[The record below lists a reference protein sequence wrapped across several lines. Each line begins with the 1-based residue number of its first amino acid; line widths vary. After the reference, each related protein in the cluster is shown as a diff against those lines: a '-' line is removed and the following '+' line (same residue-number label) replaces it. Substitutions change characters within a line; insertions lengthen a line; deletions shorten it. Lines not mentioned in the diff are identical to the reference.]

1 MRILMTGATGRIG
14 ANVGRRMIRNGHSLL
29 GFTVPGDSQASKLAA
44 IGADVIEGNL
54 ESLDDVRQ
62 AMSGVD
68 AVLHLGAAFQAG
80 GPFTPQQYMQIN
92 VQGTF
97 NVFEAARERA
107 GAIRHIVFSS
117 TDATLDKYPPDG
129 NPEVLNEQ
137 SLTQTQTDW
146 YGFTKILGER
156 LADRYVRADG
166 LPITVFRFPWVWG
179 AGEFLDFPHFRLSFF
194 LESFRSLN
202 DPTSRKTLATLEAF
216 DEGDDPLVIA
226 LDANGRT
233 WKKHTLDV
241 RDIVQAFERVLGV
254 EQAFGG
260 VYQLGGPEAF
270 TWREAVPAVA
280 EALGHRVLE
289 ARMAGMPPTF
299 YEFDLVAARRD
310 FGFQPKFHWRST
322 LAEAVRFVRSGRGEI
337 VPTEVSATDRSAT
350 LPDG

>member
-1 MRILMTGATGRIG
+1 MKILMTGATGRIG
-14 ANVGRRMIRNGHSLL
+14 ANVGRRMIHNGHRLL
-29 GFTVPGDSQASKLAA
+29 GFTVPGDPQAAKLAA
-44 IGADVIEGNL
+44 IGADVAEGQL
-54 ESLDDVRQ
+54 ESLDDVRR
-62 AMSGVD
+62 AMSGAD

-97 NVFEAARERA
+97 NVFEAARER
-107 GAIRHIVFSS
+107 GDAIRHIVFSS
-117 TDATLDKYPPDG
+117 TDATLDKYPPHG

-179 AGEFLDFPHFRLSFF
+179 AGEFLDFPHFRLSHF
-194 LESFRSLN
+194 LETYGNRGN
-202 DPTSRKTLATLEAF
+202 PTARQMLATLEAL
-216 DEGDDPLVIA
+216 DDGQDPLVIA

-270 TWREAVPAVA
+270 TWREAVPVVA
-280 EALGHRVLE
+280 EALDRRVVE

-299 YEFDLVAARRD
+299 YEFDLSAARRD
-310 FGFQPKFHWRST
+310 FGFQPRFHWRST
-322 LAEAVRFVRSGRGEI
+322 LAEAVRYVRSGDSTI
-337 VPTEVSATDRSAT
+337 VPTTVSVAD
-350 LPDG
+350 

>member
-14 ANVGRRMIRNGHSLL
+14 ANVARRMLHKGHSLL
-29 GFTVPGDSQASKLAA
+29 GFTVPNDPQASKLTD

-54 ESLDDVRQ
+54 ESLDDVRR
-62 AMSGVD
+62 AITGVD
-68 AVLHLGAAFQAG
+68 AVFHLGAAFQAG
-80 GPFTPQQYMQIN
+80 GPFTPRQYMQIN

-97 NVFEAARERA
+97 NVFEAARERD

-146 YGFTKILGER
+146 YGFTKIVGER

-179 AGEFLDFPHFRLSFF
+179 AGEFLDFPHFRLSYF
-194 LESFRSLN
+194 LNSFRGNSG
-202 DPTSRKTLATLEAF
+202 PSPRETTAPLETPH
-216 DEGDDPLVIA
+216 DGTDPLVIA

-254 EQAFGG
+254 KQAFGG
-260 VYQLGGPEAF
+260 VYQLGGPEPF
-270 TWREAVPAVA
+270 TWREAVPVVA
-280 EALGHRVLE
+280 ETLDRRVVE
-289 ARMAGMPPTF
+289 ARMVGMPPTF
-299 YEFDLVAARRD
+299 YEFDLSAARRD
-310 FGFQPKFHWRST
+310 FGFQPRFHWRDT
-322 LAEAVRFVRSGRGEI
+322 LAEAQRYVRSGRGEI
-337 VPTEVSATDRSAT
+337 VPTEIRAADQSTEQV
-350 LPDG
+350 GN

>member
-14 ANVGRRMIRNGHSLL
+14 ANVARRMIRNGHSLL
-29 GFTVPGDSQASKLAA
+29 GFTVPADPQASKLAA

-54 ESLDDVRQ
+54 ESLDEVRR

-117 TDATLDKYPPDG
+117 TDATLDKYAPDG
-129 NPEVLNEQ
+129 NPEVLNET
-137 SLTQTQTDW
+137 SLSQTQTDW

-179 AGEFLDFPHFRLSFF
+179 AGEFLKFPHFRLAFF
-194 LESFRSLN
+194 LESFRGRH
-202 DPTSRKTLATLEAF
+202 DPTSRTTLATLEAL

-226 LDANGRT
+226 LDASGRT

-241 RDIVQAFERVLGV
+241 RDIVQAFERVLGE

-280 EALGHRVLE
+280 EAVGSRVVE

-299 YEFDLVAARRD
+299 YEFDLSAARRD
-310 FGFQPKFHWRST
+310 FGFRPEHHWRST
-322 LAEAVRFVRSGRGEI
+322 LAEAVRFTNAGSDAI
-337 VPTEVSATDRSAT
+337 IPTAISD
-350 LPDG
+350 PG

>member
-14 ANVGRRMIRNGHSLL
+14 ANVGRRMIDNGHSVL
-29 GFTVPGDSQASKLAA
+29 GFTIPNDPQASKLAA
-44 IGADVIEGNL
+44 IGADVTTGHL
-54 ESLDDVRQ
+54 ESLDDVRR
-62 AMSGVD
+62 AMANVD
-68 AVLHLGAAFQAG
+68 AVFHLGAAFQAG
-80 GPFTPQQYMQIN
+80 GPFSPEQYMQIN

-107 GAIRHIVFSS
+107 GAIRHLVFSS
-117 TDATLDKYPPDG
+117 TDATLDKYPPEG

-179 AGEFLDFPHFRLSFF
+179 AGEFLDFPHFRLSYF
-194 LESFRSLN
+194 LESFRGRN
-202 DPTSRKTLATLEAF
+202 DPTGRQTLAALKAL
-216 DEGDDPLVIA
+216 DAGDDPLVIA

-254 EQAFGG
+254 HRAFGG
-260 VYQLGGPEAF
+260 VYQLGGPEPF
-270 TWREAVPAVA
+270 TWRDAVPVVA
-280 EALGHRVLE
+280 EALDRRVVE
-289 ARMAGMPPTF
+289 ARMTGMPPTF
-299 YEFDLVAARRD
+299 YEFDLAAAHRD
-310 FGFQPKFHWRST
+310 FGFQPRHHWRST
-322 LAEAVRFVRSGRGEI
+322 LEEATRYRDGGSDSI
-337 VPTEVSATDRSAT
+337 IPTAVEGDS
-350 LPDG
+350 

>member
-29 GFTVPGDSQASKLAA
+29 GFTVPDDPQASKLAS
-44 IGADVIEGNL
+44 IGADVVEGNL
-54 ESLDDVRQ
+54 ESLEDVRR
-62 AMSGVD
+62 AMADVD
-68 AVLHLGAAFQAG
+68 AVFHLGAAFQAG
-80 GPFTPQQYMQIN
+80 GPFTPEQYMQIN

-107 GAIRHIVFSS
+107 GAIQHVVFSS
-117 TDATLDKYPPDG
+117 TDATLDKYPPEG

-137 SLTQTQTDW
+137 SLSQTQTDW

-156 LADRYVRADG
+156 MADRYVRADG

-194 LESFRSLN
+194 LESFRGRN
-202 DPTSRKTLATLEAF
+202 DPTARQTLATLQAL
-216 DEGDDPLVIA
+216 DAGDDPLVIA

-260 VYQLGGPEAF
+260 VYQLGGPEPF
-270 TWREAVPAVA
+270 TWREAVPVVA
-280 EALGHRVLE
+280 EALDHRVVE
-289 ARMAGMPPTF
+289 ARLAGMPPTF
-299 YEFDLVAARRD
+299 YEFDLSAARRD
-310 FGFQPKFHWRST
+310 FGYQPEHHWRST
-322 LAEAVRFVRSGRGEI
+322 LAEAVRFVRSGRSEI
-337 VPTEVSATDRSAT
+337 VPTEVSGDDRSAT
-350 LPDG
+350 LSDG

>member
-14 ANVGRRMIRNGHSLL
+14 ANVGRRMIDSGHSVL
-29 GFTVPGDSQASKLAA
+29 GFTIPNDPQASKVAD
-44 IGADVIEGNL
+44 IGADVVEGHL
-54 ESLDDVRQ
+54 ESLEDIRR
-62 AMSGVD
+62 AMSSVD

-80 GPFTPQQYMQIN
+80 GPFTPEQYMQIN

-107 GAIRHIVFSS
+107 GDIRHIVFSS
-117 TDATLDKYPPDG
+117 TDATLDKYPPEG

-137 SLTQTQTDW
+137 SLSQTQTDW
-146 YGFTKILGER
+146 YGFSKILGER

-194 LESFRSLN
+194 LESFRGREDESA
-202 DPTSRKTLATLEAF
+202 RQTLARLEAL
-216 DEGDDPLVIA
+216 DAGDDPLVIA

-241 RDIVQAFERVLGV
+241 RDIVQACERVLGV

-260 VYQLGGPEAF
+260 VYQLGGPEPF
-270 TWREAVPAVA
+270 TWREAVPLVA
-280 EALGHRVLE
+280 EALDRRVVT
-289 ARMAGMPPTF
+289 ARLVGTPPTF
-299 YEFDLVAARRD
+299 YEFDLSAARRD
-310 FGFQPKFHWRST
+310 FRFEPQYHWRST
-322 LAEAVRFVRSGRGEI
+322 LEEAIRYRDAGSDAI
-337 VPTEVSATDRSAT
+337 IPTSVERAS
-350 LPDG
+350 

>member
-14 ANVGRRMIRNGHSLL
+14 ANVARRMLQNGHSLL
-29 GFTVPGDSQASKLAA
+29 GFTVPNDPQASKLAS
-44 IGADVIEGNL
+44 IGADVVEGHL
-54 ESLDDVRQ
+54 ESLDDIRR
-62 AMSGVD
+62 AMAGID
-68 AVLHLGAAFQAG
+68 AVFHLGAAFQAG

-97 NVFEAARERA
+97 NVFEAARERN
-107 GAIRHIVFSS
+107 GAIRHLVFSS

-146 YGFTKILGER
+146 YGFTKIVGER

-194 LESFRSLN
+194 LESFRGRS
-202 DPTSRKTLATLEAF
+202 DTTARETLATLESL
-216 DEGDDPLVIA
+216 DDGSDPLVIA
-226 LDANGRT
+226 LDATGRS

-241 RDIVQAFERVLGV
+241 RDIVNAFERVLGV

-270 TWREAVPAVA
+270 TWRDAVPLVA
-280 EALGHRVLE
+280 EALDRRVVE
-289 ARMAGMPPTF
+289 AHLAGMPPTY
-299 YEFDLVAARRD
+299 YEFDLAAARRD
-310 FGFQPKFHWRST
+310 FGFQPQFHWRST
-322 LAEAVRFVRSGRGEI
+322 LAEAVRYVRSGESAI
-337 VPTEVSATDRSAT
+337 VPTTVAATDPST
-350 LPDG
+350 SEPGE

>member
-29 GFTVPGDSQASKLAA
+29 GFTVPNDPQASKLAS
-44 IGADVIEGNL
+44 IGADVVEGHL
-54 ESLDDVRQ
+54 ESLDDVRN
-62 AMSGVD
+62 AMAGVD

-80 GPFTPQQYMQIN
+80 GPFSPEQYMRIN

-97 NVFEAARERA
+97 NVFESARERA

-129 NPEVLNEQ
+129 NPEILNEH

-156 LADRYVRADG
+156 MADRYVRADG

-179 AGEFLDFPHFRLSFF
+179 AGEFLDFPHFRLSHF
-194 LESFRSLN
+194 LDSLSRSR
-202 DPTSRKTLATLEAF
+202 DPAAPHTLATLEAL
-216 DEGDDPLVIA
+216 DDGNDPLVIA

-241 RDIVQAFERVLGV
+241 RDIVGAFERVLGV
-254 EQAFGG
+254 ERAFGG

-270 TWREAVPAVA
+270 TWREAVPVVA
-280 EALGHRVLE
+280 EALDRRVVE
-289 ARMAGMPPTF
+289 ARIAGIPPTF
-299 YEFDLVAARRD
+299 YEFDLSAARRD
-310 FGFQPKFHWRST
+310 FGFEPRFHWRST
-322 LAEAVRFVRSGRGEI
+322 LAEAVRFARSGRGAI
-337 VPTEVSATDRSAT
+337 IPTEVPSAD
-350 LPDG
+350 

>member
-29 GFTVPGDSQASKLAA
+29 GFTIPNDPQSSKLAA
-44 IGADVIEGNL
+44 IGADVVEGNL
-54 ESLDDVRQ
+54 ESLDDVRR
-62 AMSGVD
+62 AMAGVD
-68 AVLHLGAAFQAG
+68 VVFHLGAAFQAG

-156 LADRYVRADG
+156 LADRYVRDDG
-166 LPITVFRFPWVWG
+166 LPITVFQVSLGLGRRRVP
-179 AGEFLDFPHFRLSFF
+179 RLSP
-194 LESFRSLN
+194 LPARLLPGILPQPERLNLQEGRWRRS
-202 DPTSRKTLATLEAF
+202 TL
-216 DEGDDPLVIA
+216 DRGDDPLVIA

-254 EQAFGG
+254 EQTLGG
-260 VYQLGGPEAF
+260 VYQLGGPE
-270 TWREAVPAVA
+270 RSP
-280 EALGHRVLE
+280 G
-289 ARMAGMPPTF
+289 ARPC
-299 YEFDLVAARRD
+299 R
-310 FGFQPKFHWRST
+310 W
-322 LAEAVRFVRSGRGEI
+322 
-337 VPTEVSATDRSAT
+337 
-350 LPDG
+350 

>member
-14 ANVGRRMIRNGHSLL
+14 ANVGRRLIQNGHSLL
-29 GFTVPGDSQASKLAA
+29 GFTVPNDPQAPKLEA
-44 IGADVIEGNL
+44 IGADVTEGNL
-54 ESLDDVRQ
+54 QSLDDIRR
-62 AMSGVD
+62 AMADVD

-97 NVFEAARERA
+97 NVFEAARERN

-117 TDATLDKYPPDG
+117 TDATLDKYPPHG

-146 YGFTKILGER
+146 YGFTKIVGER

-179 AGEFLDFPHFRLSFF
+179 AGEFLDFPHFRLTFF
-194 LESFRSLN
+194 LDSFRRN
-202 DPTSRKTLATLEAF
+202 GDPAARETLATLESL
-216 DEGDDPLVIA
+216 DDGTDPLVIA

-254 EQAFGG
+254 ERAFGG
-260 VYQLGGPEAF
+260 VYQLGGPEPF
-270 TWREAVPAVA
+270 TWREAVPVVA
-280 EALGHRVLE
+280 EALDRRVVE
-289 ARMAGMPPTF
+289 ARMAGMPPTY
-299 YEFDLVAARRD
+299 YEFDLSAARRD
-310 FGFQPKFHWRST
+310 FGFEPQFHWRST
-322 LAEAVRFVRSGRGEI
+322 LAEAVRYARSGDSDI
-337 VPTEVSATDRSAT
+337 VPTKVPASDHSPGRLAR
-350 LPDG
+350 

>member
-1 MRILMTGATGRIG
+1 MTGATGRIG
-14 ANVGRRMIRNGHSLL
+14 ANVARRMLHKGHSLL
-29 GFTVPGDSQASKLAA
+29 GFTVPNDPQASKLTD

-54 ESLDDVRQ
+54 ESLDDVRR
-62 AMSGVD
+62 AITGVD
-68 AVLHLGAAFQAG
+68 AVFHLGAAFQAG
-80 GPFTPQQYMQIN
+80 GPFTPRQYMQIN

-97 NVFEAARERA
+97 NVFEAARERD
-107 GAIRHIVFSS
+107 GATRHIVFSS

-146 YGFTKILGER
+146 YGFTKIVGER

-179 AGEFLDFPHFRLSFF
+179 AGEFLEFPHFRLSFF
-194 LESFRSLN
+194 LDSFRAN
-202 DPTSRKTLATLEAF
+202 KDPSARKTLATLEAL
-216 DEGDDPLVIA
+216 DDGDDPLVIA
-226 LDANGRT
+226 LDANGRS

-260 VYQLGGPEAF
+260 VYQLGGPEPF
-270 TWREAVPAVA
+270 TWREAVPVVA
-280 EALGHRVLE
+280 EALDRRVVE

-299 YEFDLVAARRD
+299 YEFDLAAARRD
-310 FGFQPKFHWRST
+310 FGFEPQFHWRST
-322 LAEAVRFVRSGRGEI
+322 LAEALRFVRSGRGDI
-337 VPTEVSATDRSAT
+337 VPTEVSGCG
-350 LPDG
+350 PIG

>member
-14 ANVGRRMIRNGHSLL
+14 ANVGRRLIQNGHSLL
-29 GFTVPGDSQASKLAA
+29 GFIVPNDPQASKLAA
-44 IGADVIEGNL
+44 MGADVVEGNL
-54 ESLDDVRQ
+54 ESLDEVRR
-62 AMSGVD
+62 AITGVD

-97 NVFEAARERA
+97 NVFEAAREQA

-129 NPEVLNEQ
+129 NPDVLNEQ

-156 LADRYVRADG
+156 LADRYVRAER

-179 AGEFLDFPHFRLSFF
+179 AGEFLEFPHFRLAFF
-194 LESFRSLN
+194 LESFRNRN
-202 DPTSRKTLATLEAF
+202 DPTARETLATLEAL
-216 DEGDDPLVIA
+216 DEGDNPFVIA

-241 RDIVQAFERVLGV
+241 RDIVQAFARVLGV
-254 EQAFGG
+254 EQTFGG
-260 VYQLGGPEAF
+260 VYQLGGPEPF
-270 TWREAVPAVA
+270 TWQEAVPVVA
-280 EALGHRVLE
+280 EAVGGRVVK

-299 YEFDLVAARRD
+299 YEFDLAAARRD
-310 FGFQPKFHWRST
+310 FGYRPEHHWRST
-322 LAEAVRFVRSGRGEI
+322 LAEALRYRSVGSGAI
-337 VPTEVSATDRSAT
+337 IPTAVSDA
-350 LPDG
+350 G

>member
-14 ANVGRRMIRNGHSLL
+14 ANVGRRIIQNGHSLL
-29 GFTVPGDSQASKLAA
+29 GFTIPNDPQAAKLAA

-54 ESLDDVRQ
+54 ESLDEIRR
-62 AMSGVD
+62 AMAGVD
-68 AVLHLGAAFQAG
+68 AVFHLGAAFQAG
-80 GPFTPQQYMQIN
+80 GPFTPEQYMQIN

-107 GAIRHIVFSS
+107 GAIQHIVFSS
-117 TDATLDKYPPDG
+117 TDATLDKYPPEG

-156 LADRYVRADG
+156 LADRYVRDDG

-194 LESFRSLN
+194 LEAFRGKN
-202 DPTSRKTLATLEAF
+202 DPTSRKTLAGLEAL
-216 DEGDDPLVIA
+216 DQGDAPLVIA

-254 EQAFGG
+254 TQTFGG
-260 VYQLGGPEAF
+260 VYQLGGPEPF
-270 TWREAVPAVA
+270 TWSEAVPLVA
-280 EALGHRVLE
+280 EALDRRVVK
-289 ARMAGMPPTF
+289 ARIDGMPPTF
-299 YEFDLVAARRD
+299 YEFDLLAARRD
-310 FGFQPKFHWRST
+310 FGFDPQFHWKDT
-322 LAEAVRFVRSGRGEI
+322 LAEAIRYTGAGSNTI
-337 VPTEVSATDRSAT
+337 IPTAISAAE
-350 LPDG
+350 

>member
-14 ANVGRRMIRNGHSLL
+14 ANVGRRMIHNGHSLL
-29 GFTVPGDSQASKLAA
+29 GFTIPNDPQATKLAA
-44 IGADVIEGNL
+44 IGADVVEGDL
-54 ESLDDVRQ
+54 ESLDDVRR
-62 AMSGVD
+62 AMAGVD

-97 NVFEAARERA
+97 NVFEAARERG

-146 YGFTKILGER
+146 YGFTKIVGER

-179 AGEFLDFPHFRLSFF
+179 AGEFLDFPHFRLSYF
-194 LESFRSLN
+194 LESFRNLN
-202 DPTSRKTLATLEAF
+202 DPTSRQTLANLQALDDGE
-216 DEGDDPLVIA
+216 DPLVIA
-226 LDANGRT
+226 LDANGRS

-254 EQAFGG
+254 EPAFGG
-260 VYQLGGPEAF
+260 VYQLGGPEPF
-270 TWREAVPAVA
+270 TWREAVPVVA
-280 EALGHRVLE
+280 EVLDRRVVE

-299 YEFDLVAARRD
+299 YEFDLSAARRD
-310 FGFQPKFHWRST
+310 FGFEPRHHWRST
-322 LAEAVRFVRSGRGEI
+322 LEEAIRYRNAGSDAI
-337 VPTEVSATDRSAT
+337 IPTAVEGSSS
-350 LPDG
+350 

>member
-14 ANVGRRMIRNGHSLL
+14 ANVGRRMIDNGHSVL
-29 GFTVPGDSQASKLAA
+29 GFTIPNDPQASKLAA
-44 IGADVIEGNL
+44 IGADISTGYL

-62 AMSGVD
+62 AMANVD
-68 AVLHLGAAFQAG
+68 AVFHLGAAFQAG
-80 GPFTPQQYMQIN
+80 GPFSPEQYMQIN

-107 GAIRHIVFSS
+107 GAIRHLVFSS
-117 TDATLDKYPPDG
+117 TDATLDKYPPEG

-194 LESFRSLN
+194 LESFSGRN
-202 DPTSRKTLATLEAF
+202 DPTGRQTLATLKAL
-216 DEGDDPLVIA
+216 DAGDDPLVIA

-254 EQAFGG
+254 EQALGG
-260 VYQLGGPEAF
+260 VYQLGGPEPF
-270 TWREAVPAVA
+270 TWRDAVPVVA
-280 EALGHRVLE
+280 EALDRRVVE

-299 YEFDLVAARRD
+299 YEFDLGAAHRD
-310 FGFQPKFHWRST
+310 FGFQPRHHWRST
-322 LAEAVRFVRSGRGEI
+322 LAESIRYREAGSDAIIPTAVEGAS
-337 VPTEVSATDRSAT
+337 
-350 LPDG
+350 

>member
-1 MRILMTGATGRIG
+1 MTGATGRIG
-14 ANVGRRMIRNGHSLL
+14 ANVGRRMIDYGHRLL
-29 GFTVPGDSQASKLAA
+29 GFTVPNDSQAPKLEA
-44 IGADVIEGNL
+44 IGADVIQGNL
-54 ESLDDVRQ
+54 ESLDDTRR
-62 AMSGVD
+62 AMAGVD
-68 AVLHLGAAFQAG
+68 AVFHLGAAFQAG
-80 GPFTPQQYMQIN
+80 GPFTPRQYMQIN

-117 TDATLDKYPPDG
+117 TDATLDKYPPEG

-179 AGEFLDFPHFRLSFF
+179 AGEFLDFPHFRLAFF
-194 LESFRSLN
+194 LESFRGRS
-202 DPTSRKTLATLEAF
+202 DSASRRTLATLESL
-216 DEGDDPLVIA
+216 DDGTDPLVIA

-270 TWREAVPAVA
+270 TWREAVPVVA
-280 EALGHRVLE
+280 DVLDRRVVK

-299 YEFDLVAARRD
+299 YEFDLSAARRD
-310 FGFQPKFHWRST
+310 FGFDPQFHWRST
-322 LAEAVRFVRSGRGEI
+322 LAEAVRYARSGDSDI
-337 VPTEVSATDRSAT
+337 IPTTVPASDDSPGRLAK
-350 LPDG
+350 